1 MKKKLG
7 FMLAVGAFVL
17 AFSGCISNVTLRE
30 MELESD
36 ASSEILNLKLVGG
49 EEDYKGSRSQTQ
61 YKKLSTE
68 NDISISKMEMKLFD
82 GYFDETEPQYGYAVL
97 EYESEMLEGA
107 MSCWAAT
114 LVTIPLYFVG
124 FPTDSA
130 DFNLTAKFSIY
141 DSYGNLVKTFS
152 KTDRFYRVA
161 GIYYGKNPTKKAA
174 KCFSALFTELFEAAA
189 HQSRTI
195 NEALLAAGPITYQKD
210 ADAVAK
216 ILKESSSSKSS
227 SSSYYS
233 SESSSSSTVE
243 SIKSTAKTLEQG
255 MKTFNENL
263 MNNLKNQPCG
273 ACGGNGNCSTCGG
286 TGKYSGNECWVCHGS
301 GVCTRCNGTGKAHA
315 F

>member
-36 ASSEILNLKLVGG
+36 ASSQILNLKLVGG
-49 EEDYKGSRSQTQ
+49 EEDNYWRGYSRH
-61 YKKLSTE
+61 YKKLSAGSMSLF
-68 NDISISKMEMKLFD
+68 DMEKALID
-82 GYFDETEPQYGYAVL
+82 GYFDETKPEYGYAVL
-97 EYESEMLEGA
+97 EYASDMREGA
-107 MSCWAAT
+107 MSYWGAAI
-114 LVTIPLYFVG
+114 VTIPLYFVG

-210 ADAVAK
+210 TDAVAK

-243 SIKSTAKTLEQG
+243 SIKSTSKTLEQG

-273 ACGGNGNCSTCGG
+273 ACGGNGNCKTCGG

-301 GVCTRCNGTGKAHA
+301 GVCTRCNGTGKAHS

>member
-17 AFSGCISNVTLRE
+17 AFSGCISNVALRE

-49 EEDYKGSRSQTQ
+49 EEDNYWRGYSHN
-61 YKKLSTE
+61 YKKLSASSDM
-68 NDISISKMEMKLFD
+68 DISNIEMRLID
-82 GYFDETEPQYGYAVL
+82 RYFDETKPEYGYAVL
-97 EYESEMLEGA
+97 EYASDMREGG
-107 MSCWAAT
+107 MGYWAGA

-130 DFNLTAKFSIY
+130 TFTLTAKFSIY
-141 DSYGNLVKTFS
+141 DSYGNLVKAFS
-152 KTDRFYRVA
+152 KTDRFYQVA

-174 KCFSALFTELFEAAA
+174 KHFSALFTELFEAAA

-216 ILKESSSSKSS
+216 ILKESSSGKSS

-233 SESSSSSTVE
+233 SSSSSPSTVE
-243 SIKSTAKTLEQG
+243 SINSTAKTLEQG
-255 MKTFNENL
+255 MKTLNENV

-273 ACGGNGNCSTCGG
+273 SCGGNGNCRTCGG
-286 TGKYSGNECWVCHGS
+286 TGKYSGNECPSCHGS
-301 GVCTRCNGTGKAHA
+301 RVCTRCNGTGKAHA

>member
-1 MKKKLG
+1 
-7 FMLAVGAFVL
+7 MLAVGAFVL

-36 ASSEILNLKLVGG
+36 ASSQILNLKLVGG
-49 EEDYKGSRSQTQ
+49 EEDNYWRGYSHN
-61 YKKLSTE
+61 YKKLSAGSMSLF
-68 NDISISKMEMKLFD
+68 DMEKALID
-82 GYFDETEPQYGYAVL
+82 GYFDETRPEYGYAVL
-97 EYESEMLEGA
+97 EYASDMREGG
-107 MSCWAAT
+107 MGYWAGA
-114 LVTIPLYFVG
+114 LITIPLYFVG

-130 DFNLTAKFSIY
+130 NFNLTAKFSIY
-141 DSYGNLVKTFS
+141 DSYGNLVRTFS

-174 KCFSALFTELFEAAA
+174 KHFSALFTELFEAAA

-210 ADAVAK
+210 AYAVAK

-233 SESSSSSTVE
+233 SSSSSPSTVE
-243 SIKSTAKTLEQG
+243 SINSTAKTLEQG

-273 ACGGNGNCSTCGG
+273 SCRGNGNCSTCGG